1 MLHRGSECERM
12 TFSHSGHWG
21 ITPPPP
27 LPCHA
32 PPPLNQQTVQARPR
46 PFLGNPPLYINF
58 SRLPPLKVRSFS
70 EPQKCLKFF
79 ILNTILS
86 SKSNLILG

>member
-21 ITPPPP
+21 ITPPPLFLAMP
-27 LPCHA
+27 

-46 PFLGNPPLYINF
+46 PFLGNPPLYISF
-58 SRLPPLKVRSFS
+58 SRLPP
-70 EPQKCLKFF
+70 P
-79 ILNTILS
+79 
-86 SKSNLILG
+86 KSQIFQ